1 MKKTGSDV
9 LKEFITTFEINY
21 IFGNPGTTELKFL
34 EAIEQCDNATYF
46 LTLQESST
54 VGIAAGYAMITKK
67 PAIVNLHN
75 YVGLANAI
83 CNMYN
88 AFTSG
93 IPLLIIAGQHERP
106 YLIHNPVM
114 SGDLSALAQTAV
126 KYAYEVNSASDLA
139 VALQRGYAQA
149 ILLGQARFFYRFLW
163 IFGKKK
169 PEKPP

>member
-54 VGIAAGYAMITKK
+54 AGYAMITRK
-67 PAIVNLHN
+67 PALINLHN
-75 YVGLANAI
+75 YVGLANAV

-88 AFTSG
+88 TFTSG
-93 IPLLIIAGQHERP
+93 IPL
-106 YLIHNPVM
+106 
-114 SGDLSALAQTAV
+114 
-126 KYAYEVNSASDLA
+126 
-139 VALQRGYAQA
+139 
-149 ILLGQARFFYRFLW
+149 
-163 IFGKKK
+163 
-169 PEKPP
+169 

>member
-1 MKKTGSDV
+1 MTQTGSDV
-9 LKEFITTFEINY
+9 LKEFIAAFEINY

-34 EAIEQCDNATYF
+34 ETIQQCDNAIYF

-93 IPLLIIAGQHERP
+93 IPLLINMNAPI
-106 YLIHNPVM
+106 
-114 SGDLSALAQTAV
+114 
-126 KYAYEVNSASDLA
+126 
-139 VALQRGYAQA
+139 
-149 ILLGQARFFYRFLW
+149 
-163 IFGKKK
+163 
-169 PEKPP
+169 